1 MIDNDVELPGE
12 SEYVNFN
19 EEQLGKSFLPELREV
34 K

>member
-12 SEYVNFN
+12 SEYVNYT
-19 EEQLGKSFLPELREV
+19 EEYLGKSFMPELREL